1 MRARVGVVV
10 SGILLLAAVGCGGD
24 DGGGDDLEAF
34 CDELQAFSDDIAD
47 GDLESNRGLESLV
60 DRVNELLELG
70 GEDNEDAVTE
80 VGEALADARPE
91 DAEEVAE
98 LIQDELGDVAEDEC
112 DIDDF
117 AEFEA
122 SDDGEDETTTT
133 EPEGETTVP
142 EGDTTVPPDAGEL
155 NLVTQVVDPATAGVE
170 AGFEE
175 NIDLCFRGLMV
186 ACDDIFFGENGQAA
200 APDGSNARLYGGTCG
215 GRILEFNNATQRCVD
230 NLFAASPFDPAAFT
244 DASFADL
251 ATACQGSEAVP
262 GDLAACDSLFAGTG
276 VGTVEEAYG
285 DTCGG
290 RIDSDVA
297 QRQPGVSCVSI
308 FGATAEFG

>member
-1 MRARVGVVV
+1 MRVRCSWLVMALVMV
-10 SGILLLAAVGCGGD
+10 IGCGGGD
-24 DGGGDDLEAF
+24 DGGGDLEAF
-34 CDELQAFSDDIAD
+34 CDELEAFSEDVAD

-60 DRVNELLELG
+60 DRVNELNELG
-70 GEDNEDAVTE
+70 GEELEDAVGE
-80 VGEALADARPE
+80 VGEALQDARPE
-91 DAEEVAE
+91 EAGEVAE
-98 LIQDELGDVAEDEC
+98 LIQDELGDAAEDEC
-112 DIDDF
+112 DIDEF
-117 AEFEA
+117 AAFEA
-122 SDDGEDETTTT
+122 ADDGEDDDTTT

-142 EGDTTVPPDAGEL
+142 EGETTVPPVTGEL
-155 NLVTQVVDPATAGVE
+155 NPVTEAVDPATVGVE
-170 AGFEE
+170 PGFEE
-175 NIDLCFRGLMV
+175 NTDLCFRGLMV

-200 APDGSNARLYGGTCG
+200 APEGSNARTYGGTCG
-215 GRILEFNNATQRCVD
+215 GRILEFNNATERCVD

-244 DASFADL
+244 DASFVDL

-297 QRQPGVSCVSI
+297 QRQPGTSCVSI